1 MKNGYLSFKE
11 IGSIL
16 KQKIIETYPE
26 YIQQFPNYRKALDI
40 MEVIMSKAKPEK
52 MMLINNFDEE
62 IKKVIQ
68 IPNDTVIEIIP
79 KVEPTI
85 LAWNSDYYFDNY
97 YLWTD
102 FRSKP
107 RGLIKVLELLA
118 NASALVKLFFSSR
131 LHLILYDMTDYYN
144 LSIIDALKLKQAF
157 PITQLMNRI
166 RNYYQIPVIKFRDIE
181 PYQEELEDMKK
192 KVMENP
198 NNKDVKKY
206 EAQINEFEQRSGIK
220 LTTEEKIEFI
230 AEKLLSE
237 LITED
242 YDEIES

>member
-40 MEVIMSKAKPEK
+40 MELIMSKGKPEK
-52 MMLINNFDEE
+52 MVLINDFDEE
-62 IKKVIQ
+62 IKKAIQ
-68 IPNDTVIEIIP
+68 TPNDTVIEIVP

-102 FRSKP
+102 FRGKS
-107 RGLIKVLELLA
+107 RGLIKALELLA
-118 NASALVKLFFSSR
+118 NVSAYLKLFFSSR

-144 LSIIDALKLKQAF
+144 LSVIDALKLKQTF

-166 RNYYQIPVIKFRDIE
+166 RNYYQIPMIKFRDIE
-181 PYQEELEDMKK
+181 PMLEDLEDMKK
-192 KVMENP
+192 KVVEDP

-206 EAQINEFEQRSGIK
+206 ETQINEFEQRSGIK

-237 LITED
+237 LIAED

>member
-1 MKNGYLSFKE
+1 MKPEKITPKMY
-11 IGSIL
+11 GSIL

-26 YIQQFPNYRKALDI
+26 YLQQFPNYRKALDI
-40 MEVIMSKAKPEK
+40 MELVMNTVKPEK
-52 MMLINNFDEE
+52 AILISDFDEE
-62 IKKVIQ
+62 IKKAIQ
-68 IPNDTVIEIIP
+68 TPNDTVIEIIP

-102 FRSKP
+102 FRGKS
-107 RGLIKVLELLA
+107 RELIRALELLA

-144 LSIIDALKLKQAF
+144 LSIVDALKLKQTF

-181 PYQEELEDMKK
+181 PYQEDLENMKK
-192 KVMENP
+192 KVVEDP

-230 AEKLLSE
+230 AEKLLNE